1 MLIKININDRLEHKL
16 KYIQQDMN
24 LSTPEII
31 EQALDLFYEKL
42 ELSEEKKEDN

>member
-1 MLIKININDRLEHKL
+1 MLIKININDCLEHKL
-16 KYIQQDMN
+16 RSIQKATH

-42 ELSEEKKEDN
+42 ELSEEKKEDS

>member
-1 MLIKININDRLEHKL
+1 MLIKININDRLKQKL
-16 KYIQQDMN
+16 KYIQQATH

-42 ELSEEKKEDN
+42 ELSEEKKEDS